1 MFSPAINK
9 NLNWTILAKNLFTF
23 KRWNKIKF
31 KFQY

>member
-1 MFSPAINK
+1 MFSSVIDK
-9 NLNWTILAKNLFTF
+9 NLNGTILTKNLFTF